1 MNVIPQMKATQKR
14 IPVARYRA
22 LIDHATWEHL
32 IYRAGHNSRD
42 AQEQY
47 PLPKSMVNVAD
58 PLMGGAY
65 DTLVSAFGTDV
76 AWVLG
81 HLAILAVI
89 TALISVMRN
98 WSRISEGAQLT
109 RGHALDAVAIVLFTA
124 IQTQYFSSPLAWPL
138 SQAVLIAVSS
148 TLSLRWCINVLN

>member
-1 MNVIPQMKATQKR
+1 
-14 IPVARYRA
+14 
-22 LIDHATWEHL
+22 
-32 IYRAGHNSRD
+32 
-42 AQEQY
+42 
-47 PLPKSMVNVAD
+47 MVNVAD

-65 DTLVSAFGTDV
+65 DTLVSAFGTNA

-81 HLAILAVI
+81 HVAILAVI
-89 TALISVMRN
+89 TALISAMRN

-124 IQTQYFSSPLAWPL
+124 IQTQYFTAALAWPF
-138 SQAVLIAVSS
+138 SQAILIAVSG

>member
-1 MNVIPQMKATQKR
+1 
-14 IPVARYRA
+14 
-22 LIDHATWEHL
+22 
-32 IYRAGHNSRD
+32 
-42 AQEQY
+42 
-47 PLPKSMVNVAD
+47 MVNVAA

-124 IQTQYFSSPLAWPL
+124 IQTQYFSSTLAWPL